1 MHIKTWEYEL
11 RYNYGNKS
19 NESMSVKFRKVT
31 HTYTHTHRV
40 LLLRFFICFHVA
52 KQVFCFLW

>member
-1 MHIKTWEYEL
+1 MHIKTWIYEL
-11 RYNYGNKS
+11 GYNYGNKS
-19 NESMSVKFRKVT
+19 NEIMSVKFRKVT
-31 HTYTHTHRV
+31 HTYTHTQRV